1 MGILRTLARKVVGK
15 VAGQAPQRTAAPAA
29 TATVSAPARPPE
41 PVVEDAESLA
51 TMEAGAQEVKER
63 IDAGE
68 PVVLLDVREPFETAG
83 GIIAGARRIPLGQ
96 LPARWQ
102 ELKDCNEVVCYCAV
116 GARSLQAAHFLREQG
131 LFNATSMDGG
141 ISAWMELGGS
151 IVRPS

>member
-1 MGILRTLARKVVGK
+1 MGLLRTLARKVVDK
-15 VAGQAPQRTAAPAA
+15 VSGNTTAPAA
-29 TATVSAPARPPE
+29 ARAPAAPRAPAPPPE
-41 PVVEDAESLA
+41 PVVEDAEALA

-83 GIIAGARRIPLGQ
+83 GILPGARLIPLGQ

-116 GARSLQAAHFLREQG
+116 GARSFQAAHFLREQG

-141 ISAWMELGGS
+141 ISAWMELGGPV
-151 IVRPS
+151 VRPS